1 MAHLKSKIAAEQ
13 YHPAGRL
20 VSVLC
25 ASGNYDELVHA
36 ALNLGRKAASYGETV
51 LMLDCCGGKMMD
63 SAGVVYNKTLK
74 DVVLHGADVRD
85 ALYITSNE
93 HFTATAIGDLS
104 LEQSLG
110 SLAALSMS
118 YDWVFVVPPEGCT
131 NAHMRLA
138 TTSDMTLLGYGTMR
152 DDFMRAFWLIDAVRR
167 PMPQFDPLVLSSG
180 PKIDAVD
187 TALMLADTVRDHIG
201 APPSYAGHVEDV
213 NIEGRLITQMRDQMA
228 LKDAQHANR

>member
-1 MAHLKSKIAAEQ
+1 VAHLKNRIAAEQ

-20 VSVLC
+20 VSLLC
-25 ASGNYDELVHA
+25 ASGDYDGLTDT
-36 ALNLGRKAASYGETV
+36 ALTLGRKAASYGETV

-63 SAGVVYNKTLK
+63 RAGIIYNKTLK
-74 DVVLHGADVRD
+74 DVVLYDSPVKD

-118 YDWVFVVPPEGCT
+118 YDWVFVIPEEGCT
-131 NAHMRLA
+131 RAHMRLA
-138 TTSDMTLLGYGTMR
+138 RASDVSLLGYGTPR

-167 PMPQFDPLVLSSG
+167 HMPKYDPLVLSTG
-180 PKIDAVD
+180 PKIDAVE
-187 TALMLADTVRDHIG
+187 TALMLADTVRDHLG
-201 APPSYAGHVEDV
+201 APPPYAGHVDDV
-213 NIEGRLITQMRDQMA
+213 NIEGRLITQMRGQISRKSGMQIR
-228 LKDAQHANR
+228 L